1 MVSLEGLGCKQ
12 YRERVGEAVPEIC
25 CPDPACQQA
34 RLRGHGWYR
43 RYLDGVLQPLRR
55 LRCPRCRVSHA
66 LLPED
71 LCAYRDLSFG
81 AVEAA
86 LGAGTPSAGAQAAR
100 QSGGAG
106 VRRVRGWLRS
116 ACARLAAGVQALL
129 APAAGT
135 WWQRAQQV
143 VGPGPGW
150 LTRLRH
156 WLWRGFGSFL
166 GGLSGLYRH
175 GRPRAHRPGPS
186 PYLGNCPA
194 GEACREAWP
203 AG

>member
-12 YRERVGEAVPEIC
+12 YRERMGEGVPEVG
-25 CPDPACQQA
+25 CPNPECQQA
-34 RLRGHGWYR
+34 RLRGHGWYL

-71 LCAYRDLSFG
+71 LCAYRDLSLG

-86 LGAGTPSAGAQAAR
+86 LAAGSPSAGAQASG
-100 QSGGAG
+100 QSGPQG
-106 VRRVRGWLRS
+106 VRRVRGWLRC
-116 ACARLAAGVQALL
+116 ACGRLAAGVQALL
-129 APAAGT
+129 APASGA

-143 VGPGPGW
+143 VGAAPGW

-156 WLWRGFGSFL
+156 WIWGRFGYFL

-175 GRPRAHRPGPS
+175 GRPRARAPQPLS
-186 PYLGNCPA
+186 IP
-194 GEACREAWP
+194 W
-203 AG
+203 

>member
-1 MVSLEGLGCKQ
+1 MVSLEGLDCKQ
-12 YRERVGEAVPEIC
+12 YRERVEGAVPEIC
-25 CPDPACQQA
+25 CPDPECQQT

-43 RYLDGVLQPLRR
+43 RYLDGVRQPLRR

-71 LCAYRDLSFG
+71 LCAYRDVSLG

-86 LGAGTPSAGAQAAR
+86 LAAGAPSAGAQA
-100 QSGGAG
+100 SGQGGRPG

-116 ACARLAAGVQALL
+116 ACGRLAAGLQALL
-129 APAAGT
+129 APAAGA

-143 VGPGPGW
+143 VGEAPGW

-156 WLWRGFGSFL
+156 WVGRHFGYFL

-175 GRPRAHRPGPS
+175 GRPRGAAPRPS

-194 GEACREAWP
+194 GGTCREACR